1 MINQWLPSKFF
12 HKVKTCSSK
21 VGSLQLWQQKSIF
34 SMHYKSSQKN
44 AKFCSTFSASEMSK
58 SFRFMEHFWLVFEW
72 WSIFIS
78 QTKVFFPLPCFIW
91 MGTYCS
97 LAQKY
102 SSRDNV
108 MRNFRNPVSIL
119 QYALRIFLLRI
130 WYSIN
135 CCEVNVQACLPPL

>member
-1 MINQWLPSKFF
+1 MIKKWLPSKIFY
-12 HKVKTCSSK
+12 KVNTTFSSK

-78 QTKVFFPLPCFIW
+78 QTKVFSLFPPALYGWVPTAVWHKNTAVEIMWWEISGIQFP
-91 MGTYCS
+91 
-97 LAQKY
+97 Y
-102 SSRDNV
+102 SSTH
-108 MRNFRNPVSIL
+108 
-119 QYALRIFLLRI
+119 YAFFSCV
-130 WYSIN
+130 YGTS
-135 CCEVNVQACLPPL
+135 